1 MKIFV
6 RIIELYK
13 FEVVGMVN
21 SNLLSTY
28 KFQSYG
34 EIESTRLFE
43 FDGENA
49 NG

>member
-13 FEVVGMVN
+13 FEFVEHI
-21 SNLLSTY
+21 
-28 KFQSYG
+28 KIFQSVE

>member
-13 FEVVGMVN
+13 FEFVEHI
-21 SNLLSTY
+21 

-43 FDGENA
+43 FDGENT

>member
-13 FEVVGMVN
+13 FEFVEHI
-21 SNLLSTY
+21 
-28 KFQSYG
+28 KIQSVE

-43 FDGENA
+43 FDGENT